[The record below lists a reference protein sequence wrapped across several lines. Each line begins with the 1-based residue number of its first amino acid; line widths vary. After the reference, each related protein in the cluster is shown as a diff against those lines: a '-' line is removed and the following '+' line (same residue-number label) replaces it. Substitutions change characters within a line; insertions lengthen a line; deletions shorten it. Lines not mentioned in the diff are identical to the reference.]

1 MSLNRSQCYKL
12 LGLDEG
18 ASINQIKYA
27 YRKLALEYHPD
38 KNTSAKDG
46 EKFKMISEA
55 YHTLREKNNFHTSTD
70 QKTEYHTKNN
80 QNRKNDFPAWLNL
93 FFSEM
98 YYMYTKYTRNV
109 HSNYL
114 KYGPIFLRHY
124 YKIKKNASIL
134 MRSTIRFFLQYRI
147 KIVFRIIT
155 KLTSNLEKTIIKT
168 IRW

>member
-12 LGLDEG
+12 LGLDED
-18 ASINQIKYA
+18 ASINQIKDA

-38 KNTSAKDG
+38 KNISAKDG

-55 YHTLREKNNFHTSTD
+55 YHTLREKNNFHISTYH
-70 QKTEYHTKNN
+70 KTEHYTKDN
-80 QNRKNDFPAWLNL
+80 QNRKNGFLAWLNL

-98 YYMYTKYTRNV
+98 YYRYTKYTRNV

-114 KYGPIFLRHY
+114 KYEPIFLRYY
-124 YKIKKNASIL
+124 YKIKKNVSIL
-134 MRSTIRFFLQYRI
+134 MYCIIGFFLQERI
-147 KIVFRIIT
+147 KSIFRIIT
-155 KLTSNLEKTIIKT
+155 KSTSNLEKTITKT